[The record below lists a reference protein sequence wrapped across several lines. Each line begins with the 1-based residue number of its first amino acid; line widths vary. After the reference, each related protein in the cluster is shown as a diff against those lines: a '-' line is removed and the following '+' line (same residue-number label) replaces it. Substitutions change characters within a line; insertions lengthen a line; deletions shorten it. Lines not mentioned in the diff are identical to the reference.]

1 MTPRGLVGDKGYDA
15 RANRD
20 AARARGIC
28 AIIPHRKNA
37 KGKPRF
43 FAGQLYRLRSRIEQ
57 FIGKIKRFK
66 RVAMRCEKTKQ
77 NFAAI
82 VALACVFVL
91 VKTVH
96 TA

>member
-1 MTPRGLVGDKGYDA
+1 MTPRGVVCDKGYDA

-28 AIIPHRKNA
+28 AIIPHRKNT
-37 KGKPRF
+37 KEKPRF
-43 FAGQLYRLRSRIEQ
+43 FAKRIYRLRARIEQ

-77 NFAAI
+77 NFAAFI
-82 VALACVFVL
+82 ALACGFIL